1 MGIFKLLAG
10 RTQKFFEKFSD
21 FSDLPKR
28 HASKEKQRAIATG
41 TDGKN
46 LAENLAFLQGNHRTA
61 MDSSKQQNR
70 VNDIENAVF
79 KRGRRDSNPSMK
91 PGFASVILK
100 KYYLHST
107 PYPTVP

>member
-1 MGIFKLLAG
+1 MSRYTHIFRGQESEAVAKLP
-10 RTQKFFEKFSD
+10 D
-21 FSDLPKR
+21 FSQP
-28 HASKEKQRAIATG
+28 SKEKQKAIVTG

-79 KRGRRDSNPSMK
+79 KRGRRDSNPQPSDRQSDALTNWATAPWFYK
-91 PGFASVILK
+91 SL
-100 KYYLHST
+100 
-107 PYPTVP
+107 